1 MGKIVLIITR
11 DYDSDVERFAEENEY
26 LMSCVD
32 SCGTLSVWE
41 FGHGDFPL
49 EVWERLE
56 AFLIK
61 TRGQRPPLFMRRED
75 PGLGIVIP
83 EIDELPGGFL
93 NPLPEDEEE
102 LLIKIFVKDLYKD
115 IRHDKLYK
123 HLTEEELYNAVID
136 HRTDCKL
143 YGNNKDY
150 KFDPMKQ
157 EDMNGVME
165 IISDGTYA
173 DDSDED
179 EDDDAP

>member
-93 NPLPEDEEE
+93 NPSPEIEYERFQSEAEAIFEDVGDELYEEEEWREDESELTYEE
-102 LLIKIFVKDLYKD
+102 WLNDRKEEYIAQTAKDMWK
-115 IRHDKLYK
+115 
-123 HLTEEELYNAVID
+123 
-136 HRTDCKL
+136 RTL
-143 YGNNKDY
+143 
-150 KFDPMKQ
+150 
-157 EDMNGVME
+157 
-165 IISDGTYA
+165 
-173 DDSDED
+173 
-179 EDDDAP
+179 